1 MGQKSSYTNIEWD
14 KHQVKQTELIWTK
27 IKLKKKHKRK
37 KHKVGKTL
45 TKWNKVGQT
54 MLMVGSGTNIE

>member
-1 MGQKSSYTNIEWD
+1 MTPTDLDKYRVGQKQSCTNT
-14 KHQVKQTELIWTK
+14 KHN
-27 IKLKKKHKRK
+27 KHKVGKTPGAK